1 MASIGTLVV
10 NLGANIG
17 GLIRGL
23 GRATAA
29 VSSFTKNAVKQ
40 VSGMAVA
47 MGSAIGG
54 AGMAIGAAGIAAG
67 GYAVKLASDA
77 QKTQV
82 ALEVLLGSVE
92 SAEMVIQSMRD
103 VAVESPFD
111 AQQLIEATKV
121 FVQFGQGA
129 NQAMTMVEALSKVAV
144 GDAEKLDRLTLAM
157 AQSAAAGRLMGQD
170 LLQMI
175 NAGFNPLFYMSQ
187 RTGVSMQQLRK
198 EMEKG
203 NITYQMVQH
212 ELELLTTGT
221 GRFANINAR
230 LTKTFSGQWQKFTE
244 QLTNVGRTIGEAIL
258 PPATKF
264 LKWINDLIPAIQ
276 ATAKVMIAVFSAIG
290 LSIKAM
296 WETARDYTKASLTWM
311 ANAAI
316 QTGKNIAAAIKSAFI
331 GKSPMSNWKALPAF
345 QAPDLGPAGREL
357 AKTLESIF
365 TEAAGKT
372 KETVKQIGED
382 NPISNIRLGGG
393 QQRRLTELPAA
404 MLRGSAEAYSAIV
417 RSRGGGDPV
426 KDAIDAQTQALL
438 DPLNAIAA
446 QGKNK
451 MPVELIGAIV

>member
-10 NLGANIG
+10 NIGANIG

-29 VSSFTKNAVKQ
+29 VSSFSTNAVKQ
-40 VSGMAVA
+40 VSGMAVT
-47 MGSAIGG
+47 MGSAISG
-54 AGMAIGAAGIAAG
+54 AGIAIGAAGIAAG

-77 QKTQV
+77 EKTQV
-82 ALEVLLGSVE
+82 ALEVLLGSAE
-92 SAEMVIQSMRD
+92 SAQMVIQNMRN

-111 AQQLIEATKV
+111 AQQLIDSTKV
-121 FVQFGQGA
+121 MVQFGQGA
-129 NQAMTMVEALSKVAV
+129 NDAMKTVEALSKVAV

-157 AQSAAAGRLMGQD
+157 SQSAAAGRLMGQD

-187 RTGVSMQQLRK
+187 RTGVSMKELRRQ
-198 EMEKG
+198 MEAG
-203 NITYQMVQH
+203 NITYQMVQR

-221 GRFANINAR
+221 GRFAQINER
-230 LTKTFSGQWQKFTE
+230 LTGTFSGQWQKFLE

-258 PPATKF
+258 PPATRF
-264 LKWINDLIPAIQ
+264 LKWVNDLVPAIQ
-276 ATAKVMIAVFSAIG
+276 TTAKVMIAVFSAIG
-290 LSIKAM
+290 LSIQAM
-296 WETARDYTKASLTWM
+296 WETARDYTIASLNWM

-316 QTGKNIAAAIKSAFI
+316 QTANNIADAIKNAFM
-331 GKSPMSNWKALPAF
+331 GQSPMNNWKALPAF
-345 QAPDLGPAGREL
+345 QAPDLGPAGRQL
-357 AKTLESIF
+357 AKTLEQIF
-365 TEAAGKT
+365 TDAAVKT
-372 KETVKQIGED
+372 KDTVKQIGED
-382 NPISNIRLGGG
+382 NPISNIRVGGG
-393 QQRRLTELPAA
+393 YTRKLTELPAA

-417 RSRGGGDPV
+417 RSRGGGKDV
-426 KDAIDAQTQALL
+426 ADAIDAQTMALL